1 MSFQPQFETA
11 TNKAVNRS
19 GEIGRIYNGQSFV
32 AARLRQPFGV
42 LVAVRLSMTGVSLPQ

>member
-1 MSFQPQFETA
+1 MSFQPQLETA

-32 AARLRQPFGV
+32 AARLRQPFV
-42 LVAVRLSMTGVSLPQ
+42 LRFGFRRTRTQRSGTQ